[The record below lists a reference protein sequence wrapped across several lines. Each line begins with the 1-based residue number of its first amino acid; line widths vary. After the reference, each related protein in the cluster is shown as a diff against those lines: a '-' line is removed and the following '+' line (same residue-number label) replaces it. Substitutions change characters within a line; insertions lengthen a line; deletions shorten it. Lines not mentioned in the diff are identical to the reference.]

1 MAQEAVY
8 SPEGRHVT
16 RVYPPLREVSDLS
29 GKVVAE
35 LWDYRFRGDVIFR
48 ALRKLLTARYPGIR
62 FVPFDEFG
70 NTHGADEGANLARLP
85 EVLRAE
91 KVDAVISAV
100 GA

>member
-8 SPEGRHVT
+8 SPEGKHVT
-16 RVYPPLREVSDLS
+16 QVYPPLKEVGDLS
-29 GKVVAE
+29 GKVIAE

-48 ALRKLLTARYPGIR
+48 ALRKLLTRRYPDIR

-70 NTHGADEGANLARLP
+70 NTHGAEEDENLARLP
-85 EVLRAE
+85 EILRAE